1 MTKRK
6 KIALIFATGTV
17 LSSLKS
23 RSIVFVDN
31 ESDIPKW
38 LEAIPEIGLIAEI
51 QPHFLLSESETF
63 GYVHTLELSKKIHD
77 LSQQVDGVVVLM
89 RTESI
94 IAQAVLLNFLN
105 QNTKIPVI
113 FTGAVV
119 SPQALTEGVLS
130 DAFKKNVA
138 LSLKSNAINAIQVAA
153 RDFHG
158 FGIMYGNRLI
168 EPVRAR
174 RENVE
179 SLNIFSS
186 ADNKYVGRVEFGIS
200 INQGKITTQPERH
213 YNQFSSNI
221 TVIDSAILNVAYLK
235 QLTTDAIIVKMRE
248 NERLSTAVTEALR
261 HLKQPV
267 ILYNY
272 WYVLEHPGLITVSR
286 ITDASVLAKVMWLI
300 AERTSASAFK
310 QGMQENVIGKDS
322 LVSSLFSIAI
332 VRSTYNAFPI
342 PHKRPKSIVSRSKDI
357 SSLKNTKLNIEAT
370 VKPRTE

>member
-200 INQGKITTQPERH
+200 INQGKITAQPERH

-310 QGMQENVIGKDS
+310 QGMQENIIGEVLS
-322 LVSSLFSIAI
+322 
-332 VRSTYNAFPI
+332 
-342 PHKRPKSIVSRSKDI
+342 
-357 SSLKNTKLNIEAT
+357 
-370 VKPRTE
+370 